1 MILSILGIRQWLART
16 IPRSLTLATGAGIGL
31 FIAFIGVLPAG
42 GIGVIGGDYS
52 NMVGLG
58 GCKDQC
64 RYSNPCHFLYS
75 NDFLQTRTLSIRTIA
90 FHTSCSDLPSGLAF
104 SSEDSS
110 PYFS

>member
-1 MILSILGIRQWLART
+1 MVKVLTGPFRWLFMILSILGIRQWLART

-52 NMVGLG
+52 NLVGLG

-64 RYSNPCHFLYS
+64 TGYL
-75 NDFLQTRTLSIRTIA
+75 LL
-90 FHTSCSDLPSGLAF
+90 
-104 SSEDSS
+104 
-110 PYFS
+110 

>member
-52 NMVGLG
+52 NIVGLG

-64 RYSNPCHFLYS
+64 QYSSLCDFSYSNNFR
-75 NDFLQTRTLSIRTIA
+75 QTRILSIHTTA
-90 FHTSCSDLPSGLAF
+90 FPTFCSDLPSGLAF